1 MPETPLTAIILTFN
15 EEINIVRCLN
25 CLDWADDVVIVDSG
39 SADRTLELAAQAR
52 PDIRVFTHPFKD
64 FGDQR
69 NWALDNVQPKHEWV
83 LFVDADEFCVPELA
97 REIGEYIRS
106 PGDTVGAFIA
116 GKNHFM
122 GKWLRHSGLYPSY
135 QLRLL
140 KMGAVRYRKEGHG
153 QREVTDGKA
162 AFLKE
167 GWIHEGFSKGL
178 TNWLDKH
185 NRYSTE
191 EVDLMVRL
199 RSEPPG
205 LRQLFSKNPLRRRE
219 CMKRMGAK
227 LLPLMPLLRF
237 GYRYG
242 LRGGFLD
249 GKPGFL
255 FSLLYASV
263 SIQVVA
269 KVYEAERNRTP
280 MGDDR
285 ARRPSNRI

>member
-1 MPETPLTAIILTFN
+1 MPANGPEMAGIPLTAVILTLN

-39 SADRTLELAAQAR
+39 SADRTLELAARAR
-52 PDIRVFTHPFKD
+52 PDVRVFTHPFKD

-69 NWALDNVQPKHEWV
+69 NWALDNIEPKHEWV
-83 LFVDADEFCVPELA
+83 LFIDADEFCVPELA
-97 REIGEYIRS
+97 REIGDYIRS

-122 GKWLRHSGLYPSY
+122 GKWLRYSGLYPSY

-153 QREVTDGKA
+153 QREVTVGKP

-178 TNWLDKH
+178 TDWFDKH
-185 NRYSTE
+185 NRYTSDE
-191 EVDLMVRL
+191 IELLARL
-199 RSEPPG
+199 RSSPLA
-205 LRQLFSKNPLRRRE
+205 LRDLFSKDPVCRRRCE
-219 CMKRMGAK
+219 KRIGAR
-227 LLPLMPLLRF
+227 LLLFTPFLRF
-237 GYRYG
+237 FYHYV
-242 LRGGFLD
+242 LRLGFLD

-255 FSLLYASV
+255 FCLLRALVAVMVTAKYYEWEKAANRASE
-263 SIQVVA
+263 
-269 KVYEAERNRTP
+269 K
-280 MGDDR
+280 G
-285 ARRPSNRI
+285 